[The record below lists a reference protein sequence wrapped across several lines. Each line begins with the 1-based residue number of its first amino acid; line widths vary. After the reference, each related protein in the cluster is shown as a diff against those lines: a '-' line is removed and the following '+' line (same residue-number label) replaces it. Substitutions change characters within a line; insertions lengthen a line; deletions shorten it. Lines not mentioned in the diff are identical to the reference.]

1 VTDDESALV
10 QRLSDLID
18 QVREVVAERD
28 QLWTWV
34 KELQELTIDQQV
46 EIGQLKRRLGEL

>member
-1 VTDDESALV
+1 MTDDESALV

-28 QLWTWV
+28 QLRTWV